1 MRKDKRATRAATTIT
16 LTLLC
21 AAATFAQ
28 VATSQTLGG
37 QTAARPRQTIVL
49 TVAKPIPKTLFASV
63 NKPDVDLR
71 PEIKALGISIRPTQ
85 NGRGTCSVFA
95 MTFLLEFMYAKHF
108 GMTNA
113 DLSEEYLNYASNNA
127 IGAQVDGGFFDQID
141 PGYQKFGMV
150 QEFLAP
156 YLTSFQV
163 NLPYGRNV
171 LTKGMALQ
179 PRLKPH
185 YIKKWDVNTGLLPS
199 QLLGIL
205 FQLKQGRPVAVG
217 LRWPKAQNIPTEK
230 IAGIIMMK
238 AIPADEVVDGHSI
251 DFVGF
256 KASDKF
262 PGGGYLIFRN
272 HWGTGFMEEGYGY
285 MSFDYAT
292 KYVNDAVEYV
302 LP

>member
-185 YIKKWDVNTGLLPS
+185 YIKKWDCQHGSAAQPAPRHTLPVEAGPPRGRRPA
-199 QLLGIL
+199 LA
-205 FQLKQGRPVAVG
+205 QGSKHSDGEDR
-217 LRWPKAQNIPTEK
+217 RHHH
-230 IAGIIMMK
+230 
-238 AIPADEVVDGHSI
+238 DEGH
-251 DFVGF
+251 
-256 KASDKF
+256 
-262 PGGGYLIFRN
+262 PGGRG
-272 HWGTGFMEEGYGY
+272 G
-285 MSFDYAT
+285 
-292 KYVNDAVEYV
+292 
-302 LP
+302 

>member
-1 MRKDKRATRAATTIT
+1 M
-16 LTLLC
+16 
-21 AAATFAQ
+21 
-28 VATSQTLGG
+28 
-37 QTAARPRQTIVL
+37 
-49 TVAKPIPKTLFASV
+49 
-63 NKPDVDLR
+63 
-71 PEIKALGISIRPTQ
+71 
-85 NGRGTCSVFA
+85 
-95 MTFLLEFMYAKHF
+95 
-108 GMTNA
+108 
-113 DLSEEYLNYASNNA
+113 
-127 IGAQVDGGFFDQID
+127 
-141 PGYQKFGMV
+141 
-150 QEFLAP
+150 
-156 YLTSFQV
+156 
-163 NLPYGRNV
+163 
-171 LTKGMALQ
+171 
-179 PRLKPH
+179 
-185 YIKKWDVNTGLLPS
+185 
-199 QLLGIL
+199 
-205 FQLKQGRPVAVG
+205 AVG